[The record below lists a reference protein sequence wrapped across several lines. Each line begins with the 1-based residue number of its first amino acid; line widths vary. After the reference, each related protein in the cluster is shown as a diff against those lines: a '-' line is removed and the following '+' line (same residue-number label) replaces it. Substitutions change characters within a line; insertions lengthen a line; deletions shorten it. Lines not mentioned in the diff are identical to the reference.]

1 MGGLSSRISS
11 PLALSS
17 LLLLLYKTN
26 ANMRAHAQ
34 RAQGETNGP
43 VHKFAH
49 TQLLINKSEEKKKH
63 RFNYKGT
70 LQLFLTFNIEKKIVM
85 CAIIH
90 QHYIQA

>member
-1 MGGLSSRISS
+1 MNDMKKNRRINFVSMGGLSSRISS

-49 TQLLINKSEEKKKH
+49 TQLLIIKSEEKKNIVLITKEH
-63 RFNYKGT
+63 FNC
-70 LQLFLTFNIEKKIVM
+70 F
-85 CAIIH
+85 
-90 QHYIQA
+90 